1 VTDAHALYGSLT
13 IRTVTPL
20 LPQLLPLHNRYDKR
34 SLGPAGLL
42 GWQNY
47 TMTPAE
53 LRDQMYRTFG
63 LKPTA
68 AQLGAIVHMFG
79 TTTSSSTTA
88 SSSSSNGVDSGG
100 SAADTA
106 TAIGAA
112 ADGVA
117 KYDSTVTADGS
128 TALASAVPA
137 VVVVKVPDFLN
148 SFFKVRGCQ
157 RLLTSTKLYM

>member
-1 VTDAHALYGSLT
+1 VTDRRNCASVIYYVHTL
-13 IRTVTPL
+13 PL
-20 LPQLLPLHNRYDKR
+20 MLLLHNRYDKR

-53 LRDQMYRTFG
+53 LRDQMYRTFN

-79 TTTSSSTTA
+79 TTTTTSTSSNTGTSSSVF
-88 SSSSSNGVDSGG
+88 NGVDSGG
-100 SAADTA
+100 SAADATA
-106 TAIGAA
+106 TTASAA
-112 ADGVA
+112 AAAATRSVA
-117 KYDSTVTADGS
+117 QHDNSVTGDSNII
-128 TALASAVPA
+128 SAA

-148 SFFKVRGCQ
+148 SFFKVSRVISSSGCE
-157 RLLTSTKLYM
+157 SA